1 MRSSKLS
8 AINAESA
15 ALGYAPDGTN
25 KSYDMA
31 TIVSNT
37 DGTFQLK
44 VASRGE
50 ADTTAIEL
58 NSAGSTADVTFFG
71 KTEMA
76 DVDADALSV
85 GTAVTDELAS
95 ATQVVGGLNIS
106 TAASAVEALVTIGSA
121 ITIKD
126 EARAKFG
133 YKMNRLESTQ
143 SVLNIQAENL
153 MTSESRISDVDVA
166 TEMATMTR
174 NQVLSQAGVAM
185 LSQANTMPQMALSLL
200 R

>member
-1 MRSSKLS
+1 M
-8 AINAESA
+8 AQ
-15 ALGYAPDGTN
+15 
-25 KSYDMA
+25 SYQHI
-31 TIVSNT
+31 TP
-37 DGTFQLK
+37 
-44 VASRGE
+44 
-50 ADTTAIEL
+50 EL
-58 NSAGSTADVTFFG
+58 ARQIRLA
-71 KTEMA
+71 MA
-76 DVDADALSV
+76 DVDADALSI
-85 GTAVTDELAS
+85 GTAVTDELDS
-95 ATQVVGGLNIS
+95 STQVTGGLNIA
-106 TAASAVEALVTIGSA
+106 TSADAIDALVTIGSA
-121 ITIKD
+121 IAIKD